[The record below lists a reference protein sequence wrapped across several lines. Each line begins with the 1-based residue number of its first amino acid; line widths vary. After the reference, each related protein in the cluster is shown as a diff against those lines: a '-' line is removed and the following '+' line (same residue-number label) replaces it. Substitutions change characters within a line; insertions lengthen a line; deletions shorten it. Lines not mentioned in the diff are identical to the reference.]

1 MSVSQ
6 LYGIPEMLMLKRPL
20 PESQRAALCTNI
32 NGVAKQENRTLLS
45 SESVQDWISQT
56 LWTRQQDEKNTIRK
70 IL

>member
-45 SESVQDWISQT
+45 SESVQD
-56 LWTRQQDEKNTIRK
+56 
-70 IL
+70 